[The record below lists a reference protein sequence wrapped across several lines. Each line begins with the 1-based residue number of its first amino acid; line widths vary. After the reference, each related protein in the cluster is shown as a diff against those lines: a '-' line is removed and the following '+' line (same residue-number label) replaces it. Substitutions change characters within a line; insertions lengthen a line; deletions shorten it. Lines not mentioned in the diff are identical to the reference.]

1 MSLSWF
7 FALVFPFSSSY
18 SLMELRKDFEQ
29 QERKQFY
36 AMFAK
41 IPLGQ
46 AGTHM

>member
-1 MSLSWF
+1 MSLFWF
-7 FALVFPFSSSY
+7 FALVFPFSCCY
-18 SLMELRKDFEQ
+18 SLMKPRKDFEQ

-46 AGTHM
+46 AGARL